1 MQLSVVQVITCGNKI
16 LVRRGGKEKEV
27 EVEAA
32 RRVEEKGE
40 EAEEVAR
47 EQGREQGRE
56 VEGRVSCTTIS
67 PSGLLLAA
75 CDDSKQVG
83 VVEGGV
89 EVVWCTVRWCGAQ

>member
-1 MQLSVVQVITCGNKI
+1 MVTCGNKI

-40 EAEEVAR
+40 EVEEVAR
-47 EQGREQGRE
+47 EQGRE
-56 VEGRVSCTTIS
+56 VESRVSCSTIS

-83 VVEGGV
+83 GE
-89 EVVWCTVRWCGAQ
+89 EVLRCTVRRWCGALCRGGAQ